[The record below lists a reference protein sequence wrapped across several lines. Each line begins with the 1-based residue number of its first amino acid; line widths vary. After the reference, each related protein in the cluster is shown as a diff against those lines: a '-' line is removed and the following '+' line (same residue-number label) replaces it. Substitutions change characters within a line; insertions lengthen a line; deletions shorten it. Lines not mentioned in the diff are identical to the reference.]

1 MAAENVRWKGVKR
14 LGNDRLADAIS
25 ASGVTLEAFA
35 GIVGVDPK
43 SVGRWVNTGTVPHAR
58 RRRAIARALNTTE
71 HELWPELA
79 ADKPAGDSNPA
90 DSDHT
95 TGNTGRGAGDVTGT
109 WASPEQPDA
118 PDLVALINT
127 TEGPIDILDPY
138 GRLEI
143 IPGLIELLAVHAAA
157 GRQVRV
163 ITDQDTPGYGTLTDA
178 TGIQIAAGQIHM
190 DTWFIQT
197 DERMIAG
204 INLPA
209 ETLQFNCPLIELNA
223 TTPGGLA
230 ERLRDL
236 FAGLWETAP
245 YTYSMSEPDRQT
257 AATATNDA
265 ARSKA
270 RQPGSHAGQR
280 PPAKPPA
287 STPPGAAGAA
297 AGAGPPR
304 RRWPGRTD

>member
-1 MAAENVRWKGVKR
+1 MEGVKR
-14 LGNDRLADAIS
+14 VGNDRLADAIS

-43 SVGRWVNTGTVPHAR
+43 SVGRWVNTDTVPHAR

-71 HELWPELA
+71 QELWPELA

-95 TGNTGRGAGDVTGT
+95 PGNTGRGAGDVTGT
-109 WASPEQPDA
+109 WASPDQPDA
-118 PDLVALINT
+118 PDLIALINT

-157 GRQVRV
+157 GRTVRV

-178 TGIQIAAGQIHM
+178 PGVEIAAGQIHM

-197 DERMIAG
+197 DETMIAG
-204 INLPA
+204 INLPS
-209 ETLQFNCPLIELNA
+209 ETLQFNCPLIELDA

-230 ERLRDL
+230 ERLQSL
-236 FAGLWETAP
+236 FEELWETAP
-245 YTYSMSEPDRQT
+245 YTYTASEPDGNANAT
-257 AATATNDA
+257 AAGEATG
-265 ARSKA
+265 SEA
-270 RQPGSHAGQR
+270 RQPGSHAGQH
-280 PPAKPPA
+280 PTAKPPA
-287 STPPGAAGAA
+287 STPPGAADA
-297 AGAGPPR
+297 AGAEPPR